1 MYTNYCF
8 PPVITLLHMLNTF
21 AILNFETGL
30 DGILPVLF
38 VMPVIKVNFV
48 IQMMPVVFQV
58 APTMV
63 LRNVNLVVHKRIKL
77 LLANGTMSVLPANP
91 ALLAI
96 PVLDVVVSQVVPV
109 HHGPLPQ
116 SSASLAVDKMV
127 VVLLA
132 TKF

>member
-1 MYTNYCF
+1 M
-8 PPVITLLHMLNTF
+8 
-21 AILNFETGL
+21 NFETGL
-30 DGILPVLF
+30 VGILPVLF

-58 APTMV
+58 APTTV
-63 LRNVNLVVHKRIKL
+63 LRNVNLVVHKRIKQ
-77 LLANGTMSVLPANP
+77 LLANGTMSVLHANP

-109 HHGPLPQ
+109 HHGPLPL
-116 SSASLAVDKMV
+116 SSASLAVDKTV
-127 VVLLA
+127 VVLLV

>member
-1 MYTNYCF
+1 M
-8 PPVITLLHMLNTF
+8 I
-21 AILNFETGL
+21 IETEL

-58 APTMV
+58 APTTV
-63 LRNVNLVVHKRIKL
+63 LRNVNLVVHKRIKQ
-77 LLANGTMSVLPANP
+77 LLANGTMSVLHANP

-96 PVLDVVVSQVVPV
+96 PVLDVVVSQMVPV
-109 HHGPLPQ
+109 HHGPLPL
-116 SSASLAVDKMV
+116 SSASLAVDKTV

>member
-1 MYTNYCF
+1 M
-8 PPVITLLHMLNTF
+8 
-21 AILNFETGL
+21 NFETGL

-58 APTMV
+58 APTTV
-63 LRNVNLVVHKRIKL
+63 LRNVNLVVHKRIKQ

-96 PVLDVVVSQVVPV
+96 PVLDVVVSQMVLV
-109 HHGPLPQ
+109 HHGPLPL
-116 SSASLAVDKMV
+116 SSASLAVDKTV